1 MKNSKLLVVSGF
13 SGSGKS
19 SILKELL
26 ARHPD
31 LELVKSYTTRTQR
44 GPGDYYTFVSQEMF
58 NQLKEQDAFLE
69 TNTYSGEWYGTP
81 KAEVERIQ
89 SEGKLAIAEVDPN
102 GFRQIAACGLWNH
115 EMTKSVFIVAD
126 ADTILSRLQNRKT
139 DSREKILARMR
150 TAIKESRCVVNYDA
164 VINNVCLE
172 EAVAELEAFIYSG
185 NIPQYKFYATSFQQY
200 MQKLVDNLK
209 KEMMP

>member
-1 MKNSKLLVVSGF
+1 MNNTTVLVVSGF

-31 LELVKSYTTRTQR
+31 LELVKSCTTRTQR
-44 GPGDYYTFVSQEMF
+44 GPGDYYTFVSQETF

-102 GFRQIAACGLWNH
+102 GFQQIAACGLWNR

-126 ADTILSRLQNRKT
+126 ANTILSRLQNRKT
-139 DSREKILARMR
+139 DSCEKILTRMR
-150 TAIKESRCVVNYDA
+150 TAIEESKCVVNYDA

-185 NIPQYKFYATSFQQY
+185 NIPQYKFCATTFQQY